1 MLLSVSTEPCFITRA
16 DQADHRCADGSGQPL
31 LFCIE
36 NLLGC
41 GYVGNRDVVHISTA
55 WACGPVGNRDVIHQ
69 VHRPSPRRGLYI
81 HPQIYL
87 KTQLLYRTLIRKPWC
102 NTSRILSFRIR

>member
-87 KTQLLYRTLIRKPWC
+87 KT
-102 NTSRILSFRIR
+102 RIFRVVG